1 MVALWKLGE
10 GMQQCIADI
19 LFGSNQRPSTTK
31 PRALARAPVH
41 PTSTGT
47 NLLDLPNELI
57 YAIGVTAERR
67 DTKALSATCRRLR
80 ANLASVVLSRVKLSI
95 SLSATSRGAY
105 TFAPLGEH
113 GDNLGLVKRS
123 ARPPS
128 FAGELL
134 SMSHVA
140 DIIKAMASLKSLS
153 LDVRV
158 LSTDEVRSL
167 VQKLFSVPRI
177 PPQCLEPGCKMD
189 RRCLMK
195 SLEEDTDPESFR
207 FTAAPGF
214 SAHLE
219 SLTID
224 QSMRIMRSKSRPE
237 SINHCRIGYIAE
249 GFPRLKSLVYREP
262 LGNGNPFFDPNFTVD
277 DIPTDGTMLGTVL
290 KEKLP
295 TLQRFVCTILF
306 VDTNDL
312 VPNLS
317 RLRPF
322 VGLVTGDHPT
332 LNEMVIIISNMRLVC
347 WERGSNQIS
356 MKECDV
362 PWLFGSMSRF
372 DQSMRESNL
381 LNAIPLDSDE

>member
-31 PRALARAPVH
+31 LRALARAPVH
-41 PTSTGT
+41 PTSTCL

-57 YAIGVTAERR
+57 YAIGVTAEKR
-67 DTKALSATCRRLR
+67 DTKALSATWRRLR

-95 SLSATSRGAY
+95 SLSTTSRGAY

-113 GDNLGLVKRS
+113 CENLGLVKEATVSFNRRG

-134 SMSHVA
+134 SMSRVA
-140 DIIKAMASLKSLS
+140 DIIKPMASLKSLS

-158 LSTDEVRSL
+158 LSTGEVGSL

-177 PPQCLEPGCKMD
+177 PPQCLEP
-189 RRCLMK
+189 
-195 SLEEDTDPESFR
+195 
-207 FTAAPGF
+207 
-214 SAHLE
+214 
-219 SLTID
+219 
-224 QSMRIMRSKSRPE
+224 
-237 SINHCRIGYIAE
+237 RIGYIAE

-262 LGNGNPFFDPNFTVD
+262 LGNGYPFFDPNFTVD

-295 TLQRFVCTILF
+295 TLQRFVCKILF

-312 VPNLS
+312 VPDLS
-317 RLRPF
+317 RFRPF
-322 VGLVTGDHPT
+322 IGLVTGDHPT
-332 LNEMVIIISNMRLVC
+332 LNEMVIIISNMRLIC

-356 MKECDV
+356 MNECDA
-362 PWLFGSMSRF
+362 PWFFGSMSRF